1 MKGNTVVIIAVLVL
15 VALAATIAVPLAF
28 GAGGTYDYTFTA
40 VNKMKLGTVTLTKVD
55 DLGNPVSGAAFTL
68 TCAAP
73 PFTSTLTT
81 PVSGLLTWTALKWGD
96 YTLSETFVP
105 EGYTADPAFPKSFHI
120 GK

>member
-1 MKGNTVVIIAVLVL
+1 MSRNIVVIIAALILVG
-15 VALAATIAVPLAF
+15 LAASITIPLAL
-28 GAGGTYDYTFTA
+28 GAGGTYDLTFTA

-55 DLGNPVSGAAFTL
+55 DLGNPVAGAGFTL

-81 PVSGLLTWTALKWGD
+81 PVSGLLTWTSLKWGD
-96 YTLSETFVP
+96 YVLSETFVP
-105 EGYTADPAFPKSFHI
+105 EGYTPDTTFPKSFHI